1 MQGGAAPLVLRV
13 QLEGGLGQQQA
24 HHRRVPVLTGVVDWD
39 GALQRPR
46 VEVGMIIISRPRVE
60 VGMIIIVW
68 RWG

>member
-46 VEVGMIIISRPRVE
+46 VEVGMIISRPTQIVCCHIS
-60 VGMIIIVW
+60 IINI
-68 RWG
+68 